1 SPQLGLDDWIL
12 INNIDHATHPALY
25 PKRLADIPRGI
36 RMEYVKLSRDRLYY
50 EDVALHPAWAEK
62 YRVEAQ
68 IAGNERSSSW
78 MYSPV
83 TGGWVYMRHESL
95 LSVEQSLSATF
106 SNLLL
111 DVTP

>member
-1 SPQLGLDDWIL
+1 MQLTHQREKWVSQH
-12 INNIDHATHPALY
+12 IDA
-25 PKRLADIPRGI
+25 KI
-36 RMEYVKLSRDRLYY
+36 RSCSLPSCRRVTG
-50 EDVALHPAWAEK
+50 VALHPAWAEK
-62 YRVEAQ
+62 YRVESQ
-68 IAGNERSSSW
+68 ITGNERSSSW